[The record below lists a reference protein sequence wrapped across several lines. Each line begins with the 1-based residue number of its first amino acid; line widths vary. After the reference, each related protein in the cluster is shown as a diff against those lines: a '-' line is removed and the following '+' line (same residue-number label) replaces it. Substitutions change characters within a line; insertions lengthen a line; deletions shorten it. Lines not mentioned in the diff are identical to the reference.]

1 MLQNRVTFSFSAL
14 TQTSTSPPQTS
25 KQAAANKQT
34 KHVGCIHR
42 YVALQQVYREKAA
55 EDLATITG
63 TVVDS
68 LQALGRPVDEI
79 SDGELRRLCQN
90 AGRLHVLSTPE

>member
-1 MLQNRVTFSFSAL
+1 
-14 TQTSTSPPQTS
+14 
-25 KQAAANKQT
+25 
-34 KHVGCIHR
+34 
-42 YVALQQVYREKAA
+42 VYREKAA